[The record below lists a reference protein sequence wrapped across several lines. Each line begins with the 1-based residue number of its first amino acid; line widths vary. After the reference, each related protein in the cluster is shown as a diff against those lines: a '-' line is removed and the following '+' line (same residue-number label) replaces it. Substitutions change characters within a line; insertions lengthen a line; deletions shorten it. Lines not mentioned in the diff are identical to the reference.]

1 LKISKINKFG
11 GGSLSFFVDGVFGAV
26 FGGDFFDHFTGLS
39 GFGFP
44 EFMFATEHDVFEV
57 PGETDDEL
65 FDGISSEKLF
75 KFFNVMNLISHF
87 HHVLGSFF
95 QKYSVR
101 EIRRNTNTAFFQ
113 YLVSQFHYSCP
124 GEGLDLQQCVAY

>member
-1 LKISKINKFG
+1 MRVSKINKFG
-11 GGSLSFFVDGVFGAV
+11 DGSLSFLVDGVFGAV
-26 FGGDFFDHFTGLS
+26 FGCDLLDHFAGLT

-44 EFMFATEHDVFEV
+44 EFMFAAEHDVFEV
-57 PGETDDEL
+57 SGEADDEL
-65 FDGISSEKLF
+65 FDGIGSEKLF
-75 KFFNVMNLISHF
+75 QFFSVRNLISHF

-113 YLVSQFHYSCP
+113 YLVSQFHYSCS
-124 GEGLDLQQCVAY
+124 GEGLDLEQCIA

>member
-1 LKISKINKFG
+1 MKISKINKFG

-44 EFMFATEHDVFEV
+44 EFMFAAEHDVFEV
-57 PGETDDEL
+57 SGEADDEL
-65 FDGISSEKLF
+65 FDGISSKKLF

-95 QKYSVR
+95 QKYSVW

-113 YLVSQFHYSCP
+113 YLVSQFHYSCTR
-124 GEGLDLQQCVAY
+124 EGLDLEQCVAY